1 MSRLLRTLADIGPTR
16 LQRRFRYELRQ
27 RLDRRLPPALALAFA
42 GATGAMPS
50 WRSLPTEIAP
60 IDAPPG
66 PKAPGLQAAITF
78 KFLND
83 ERCLP
88 WPIRWNDPSW
98 PRLWQFNLHYFDW
111 ARQWL
116 EQALSTGAWP
126 AEATALEPLIDDWI
140 EANPAGRGDGWHSY
154 TLSLRTRNWIWL
166 FLSCPNLAT
175 PARLQSL
182 WQQLCWLQAH
192 PEHCHGG
199 NHWLENLTALA
210 IGGLQ
215 FDGTQA
221 AVMHRRALDLL
232 QHELASQLLADG
244 GHEERSAGYHLLMLA
259 RLVELRSNLQ
269 ASSTECPAWLVQAI
283 EAMSYWREAVRLE
296 AGGFPRFNDSVIE
309 NYQPPASTFSQAP
322 LTDLASTG
330 WTLIRPGH
338 GWELVFKCGVPCPRH
353 LPPHVHSDLL
363 SFDLFHHG
371 LPVLAEAGTSVYG
384 SGPDRLYERS
394 GAAHNLLQLGCI
406 RGSQIHWIE
415 PVEVWGGFRAG
426 RKANPL
432 DRACGQD
439 EAGSFWVTGSHDGFQ
454 RFAASHRRRIEL
466 TAGSEGLLLLS
477 LSEQISCRRPMA
489 WRQWWHLG
497 PDLPVDFLNPL
508 LQQLDRFGLVDVSWH
523 NTWLSTG
530 FGQRRPRRS
539 LCFSGQLP
547 PGEHELV
554 QKLSLQPAQLLSS
567 PLPAASDAPSLA
579 GKPVRQ
585 HS

>member
-1 MSRLLRTLADIGPTR
+1 MSRLLRTLADIGPKR

-50 WRSLPTEIAP
+50 WRALPTEIAA

-66 PKAPGLQAAITF
+66 LKAPGLQAAIMF

-88 WPIRWNDPSW
+88 WPIRWNDASW

-116 EQALSTGAWP
+116 DQAIGKSAWP
-126 AEATALEPLIDDWI
+126 EEANALEPLIDHWI
-140 EANPAGRGDGWHSY
+140 AANPAGRGDGWHSY
-154 TLSLRTRNWIWL
+154 TLSLRTRNWIRL
-166 FLSCPNLAT
+166 FRTCRSLAT
-175 PARLQSL
+175 PSRLQSL

-192 PEHCHGG
+192 PEHCYGG

-215 FDGTQA
+215 FDGPQA
-221 AVMHRRALDLL
+221 NAMHHRAMDLL
-232 QHELASQLLADG
+232 QPELASQLLVDG
-244 GHEERSAGYHLLMLA
+244 CHEERSASYHLLMLDRLIELRDVLHASYSDIPYWLVQSIKAMTAWADAA
-259 RLVELRSNLQ
+259 RLV
-269 ASSTECPAWLVQAI
+269 
-283 EAMSYWREAVRLE
+283 
-296 AGGFPRFNDSVIE
+296 AGGFPRFNDSDNE
-309 NYQPPASTFSQAP
+309 QHLSPASPVAFKSIV
-322 LTDLASTG
+322 DLASTG

-338 GWELVFKCGVPCPRH
+338 GWELAFKCGNAGPKH
-353 LPPHVHSDLL
+353 LPGHAHSDLL

-384 SGPDRLYERS
+384 NGPDRLYERS
-394 GAAHNLLQLGCI
+394 GAAHNVFQLGCI
-406 RGSQIHWIE
+406 SGAEIHWIE

-439 EAGSFWVTGSHDGFQ
+439 EAGTFWVTGSHDGFQ
-454 RFAASHRRRIEL
+454 RFAASHRRRIDL
-466 TAGSEGLLLLS
+466 AAGSERLLLLS
-477 LSEQISCRRPMA
+477 LSEQLSCRRPMA

-497 PDLPVDFLNPL
+497 PDLPEDFLNPL
-508 LQQLDRFGLVDVSWH
+508 LQQFDRFGLVDVSWH

-530 FGQRRPRRS
+530 FGKRRPRRS
-539 LCFSGQLP
+539 LCFYGQLP

-554 QKLSLQPAQLLSS
+554 QKLSLQPSQFLSS

-585 HS
+585 HP

>member
-1 MSRLLRTLADIGPTR
+1 MTRLLTKLRTLADIAPRR
-16 LQRRFRYELRQ
+16 LQRRLRYELRQ
-27 RLDRRLPPALALAFA
+27 HLDRRLPPPLAFALA
-42 GATGAMPS
+42 GATGAMPP
-50 WRSLPTEIAP
+50 WQALPTQHFTIGTPTFTESQ
-60 IDAPPG
+60 G
-66 PKAPGLQAAITF
+66 PSALIKF

-88 WPIRWNDPSW
+88 WPICWNDPSW

-111 ARQWL
+111 ARHWL
-116 EQALSTGAWP
+116 EQAIRKDAWP
-126 AEATALEPLIDDWI
+126 EKANALEPLIDHWI
-140 EANPAGRGDGWHSY
+140 AANPAGRGDGWHSY
-154 TLSLRTRNWIWL
+154 TLSLRTRNWIQL
-166 FLSCPNLAT
+166 FRTCPTLAT
-175 PARLQSL
+175 SARLQSL

-215 FDGTQA
+215 FDGPQA
-221 AVMHRRALDLL
+221 NAMHRRAMDLL
-232 QHELASQLLADG
+232 QPELASQLLADG
-244 GHEERSAGYHLLMLA
+244 GHEERSASYHLLMLD
-259 RLVELRSNLQ
+259 RLIELGAALQ
-269 ASSTECPAWLVQAI
+269 AHNFQRPVWLVKSI
-283 EAMSYWREAVRLE
+283 EAMTVWAEAARLE
-296 AGGFPRFNDSVIE
+296 KGGFPRFNDSVME
-309 NYQPPASTFSQAP
+309 TRLPTFSPATPAP
-322 LTDLASTG
+322 LSDLASTG

-384 SGPDRLYERS
+384 IGPDRLYERS
-394 GAAHNLLQLGCI
+394 GAAHNVLQLGSI
-406 RGSQIHWIE
+406 KGSQIHWIE

-432 DRACGQD
+432 DRACGQH
-439 EAGSFWVTGSHDGFQ
+439 EAGSFWVTGSHDGFKGYG
-454 RFAASHRRRIEL
+454 ASHLRRIEL
-466 TAGSEGLLLLS
+466 KVGSQGLLLLS
-477 LSEQISCRRPMA
+477 LNEQISCRRPMA

-497 PDLPVDFLNPL
+497 PNLPEDLLNPL
-508 LQQLDRFGLVDVSWH
+508 FQQLNQLGPVDVSWH
-523 NTWLSTG
+523 NTWFSTG
-530 FGQRRPRRS
+530 FGQRQPRRS

-547 PGEHELV
+547 PGEHEIIQLV
-554 QKLSLQPAQLLSS
+554 
-567 PLPAASDAPSLA
+567 PLPITAVSDAPSLA